1 MALELASRDLEVIRL
16 VAATGSLTRTAEL
29 MHISQPAISQR
40 LAGIQARLGTELFER
55 RDGRMHAT
63 PAAER
68 LAVAAAAVDRVLE
81 SALDDVHELLDA
93 RARRLRITTQCYTC
107 YRWLSFVIRDMLVQF
122 PPLAV
127 DVVPEAI
134 EDPYGAI
141 ERDEVDVAV
150 VHHPDPTSQL
160 RHVALFG
167 DELYAVMSTEHPL
180 ASRSYL
186 NPDNFAGEDL
196 ILYTSARHAFVEQI
210 LEPAGVQPGKLR
222 QVRMTEAIV
231 ELARAGQG
239 IAVLAGWVLNDQV
252 STRGLVAVRIGRG
265 GYHRRWQALVSE
277 RCPDDIATGLIDS
290 VRKTAGAIK
299 TDHWRK
305 NLEAA

>member
-1 MALELASRDLEVIRL
+1 MPFELSSRDLEVIRL

-29 MHISQPAISQR
+29 IHVSQPAISQR
-40 LAGIQARLGTELFER
+40 LALIQERLGTELFER

-68 LAVAAAAVDRVLE
+68 LALAAAAVDRVLE
-81 SALDDVHELLDA
+81 SALDDVHEMLDA
-93 RARRLRITTQCYTC
+93 RARNLRITTQCYTC
-107 YRWLSFVIRDMLVQF
+107 YRWLSFVIRDMLLQF
-122 PPLAV
+122 PSLTV

-141 ERDEVDVAV
+141 ERDEVDIAV
-150 VHHPDPTSQL
+150 VHHPEPASTI

-167 DELYAVMSTEHPL
+167 DELYAVMSAEHPL
-180 ASRSYL
+180 ASRSFL

-196 ILYTSARHAFVEQI
+196 ILYTSARHAFVEEI
-210 LEPAGVQPGKLR
+210 LEPAGVHPGKLR

-252 STRGLVAVRIGRG
+252 SKHGLVPVRIGRG
-265 GYHRRWQALVSE
+265 GYRRQWQALVSE
-277 RCPDDIATGLIDS
+277 RCPDDIAAGFIDS
-290 VRKTAGAIK
+290 VRKTTKAIT

>member
-1 MALELASRDLEVIRL
+1 MSFELSSRDLEVIRL

-29 MHISQPAISQR
+29 IHVSQPAISQR
-40 LAGIQARLGTELFER
+40 LALIQERLGTELFER

-68 LAVAAAAVDRVLE
+68 LALAAAAVDRVLE
-81 SALDDVHELLDA
+81 SALDDVHEMLDA
-93 RARRLRITTQCYTC
+93 RARHLRITTQCYTC
-107 YRWLSFVIRDMLVQF
+107 YRWLSFVIRDMLLQF
-122 PPLAV
+122 PSLTV

-141 ERDEVDVAV
+141 ERDEVDIAI
-150 VHHPDPTSQL
+150 VHHPEPASTI
-160 RHVALFG
+160 RHVALFD
-167 DELYAVMSTEHPL
+167 DELYAVMSAEHSL
-180 ASRSYL
+180 ASRSFL

-196 ILYTSARHAFVEQI
+196 ILYTSARHAFVEEI

-252 STRGLVAVRIGRG
+252 SKHGLVAVRIGRG
-265 GYHRRWQALVSE
+265 GYRRQWQALVSE
-277 RCPDDIATGLIDS
+277 RCPDDIAAGFVDS
-290 VRKTAGAIK
+290 VRKTTKAIT

-305 NLEAA
+305 TLEAA